1 MYIVIKAFVVWLIF
15 YSINATL
22 NGLEASNL
30 LGGEDCAKITVAE
43 VNLTLTETSILS
55 KTICNIFSLLLLL
68 VNSRI

>member
-30 LGGEDCAKITVAE
+30 LGGKDCQAI
-43 VNLTLTETSILS
+43 
-55 KTICNIFSLLLLL
+55 KTGPPEPPINFTGEYIKQNHMQYF
-68 VNSRI
+68 